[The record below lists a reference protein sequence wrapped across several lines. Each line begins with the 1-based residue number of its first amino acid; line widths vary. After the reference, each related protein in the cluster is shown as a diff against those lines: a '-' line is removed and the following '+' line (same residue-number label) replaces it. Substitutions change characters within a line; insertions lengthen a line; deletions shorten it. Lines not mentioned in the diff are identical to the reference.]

1 MRKFNKQLFF
11 LGFLQNVARKFLL
24 ILAAIVLAVAGIRIR
39 GCLYGALGILA
50 LVLAWSLVQQLRIKY
65 TVEHSNNPNFAL
77 FAQAMTGENWK
88 DAFAQ
93 AVGDPKTE
101 AK

>member
-1 MRKFNKQLFF
+1 MRKYNKQLFF
-11 LGFLQNVARKFLL
+11 LGFLQNIARKFLL
-24 ILAAIVLAVAGIRIR
+24 ILDAIVLAVAGIRVR

-50 LVLAWSLVQQLRIKY
+50 LVLVWSLVQQLRIKY
-65 TVEHSNNPNFAL
+65 TVERSDNPNFIP

-93 AVGDPKTE
+93 AVGDPKNE

>member
-11 LGFLQNVARKFLL
+11 LGFLQNVARKFLP
-24 ILAAIVLAVAGIRIR
+24 ILAAIVLAAAGIRVR

-50 LVLAWSLVQQLRIKY
+50 LVLVWSLIQQLRIKY
-65 TVEHSNNPNFAL
+65 TVEHSDNPNFAP

-93 AVGDPKTE
+93 AVGDPKNE

>member
-1 MRKFNKQLFF
+1 MRKYNKQLFF

-24 ILAAIVLAVAGIRIR
+24 ILAAIVLAVAGIRVR

-50 LVLAWSLVQQLRIKY
+50 LVLVWSFVQQLRIKY
-65 TVEHSNNPNFAL
+65 TVEHSDNPNFAP

-93 AVGDPKTE
+93 AVGDPKNE

>member
-1 MRKFNKQLFF
+1 MRKYNKQLFF
-11 LGFLQNVARKFLL
+11 LGFLQNIARKFLL
-24 ILAAIVLAVAGIRIR
+24 ILAAIVLTAAGIRVR

-50 LVLAWSLVQQLRIKY
+50 LVLVWSLVQQLRIKY
-65 TVEHSNNPNFAL
+65 TVEHSDNPNFAP

-93 AVGDPKTE
+93 AVGDPKNE

>member
-1 MRKFNKQLFF
+1 MRKYNKQLFF

-24 ILAAIVLAVAGIRIR
+24 ILAAIVLAAAGIRVR
-39 GCLYGALGILA
+39 GCLHGALGILA
-50 LVLAWSLVQQLRIKY
+50 LVLVWSLVQQLRIKY
-65 TVEHSNNPNFAL
+65 AVERGDNPNFAP

-93 AVGDPKTE
+93 AVGDPKNE

>member
-1 MRKFNKQLFF
+1 MRKYNKQLFF
-11 LGFLQNVARKFLL
+11 LGFLQNIARKFLL
-24 ILAAIVLAVAGIRIR
+24 ILAAIILAAAGIRVR

-50 LVLAWSLVQQLRIKY
+50 LVLVWSFVQQLRIKY
-65 TVEHSNNPNFAL
+65 TVEHSDNPNFAP
-77 FAQAMTGENWK
+77 FTQAMTCENWK

-93 AVGDPKTE
+93 AVGDPKNE

>member
-1 MRKFNKQLFF
+1 M
-11 LGFLQNVARKFLL
+11 QNVARKFLL
-24 ILAAIVLAVAGIRIR
+24 ILAAIVLAVAGIRVR

-50 LVLAWSLVQQLRIKY
+50 LVLIWSFAQQLPIKY
-65 TVEHSNNPNFAL
+65 TVEHSDNPNFAP
-77 FAQAMTGENWK
+77 FAQAMTSENWK

-93 AVGDPKTE
+93 AVGDPKNE

>member
-1 MRKFNKQLFF
+1 MRKYNKQLFF
-11 LGFLQNVARKFLL
+11 LGFLQNIARKFLL

-50 LVLAWSLVQQLRIKY
+50 LVLVWSLVQQLRIKY

-88 DAFAQ
+88 EAFAQ
-93 AVGDPKTE
+93 AVGDLKNE

>member
-1 MRKFNKQLFF
+1 MRKYNKQLFF
-11 LGFLQNVARKFLL
+11 LGFLQNIARKFLL
-24 ILAAIVLAVAGIRIR
+24 ILAAIVLAVAGIRVR

-50 LVLAWSLVQQLRIKY
+50 LVLIWSFAQQLRIKY
-65 TVEHSNNPNFAL
+65 TVEHSNNPNFAP

-93 AVGDPKTE
+93 AVGDPKNE

>member
-1 MRKFNKQLFF
+1 MRKYNKQLFF
-11 LGFLQNVARKFLL
+11 LGFLQNIARKFLL
-24 ILAAIVLAVAGIRIR
+24 LLAAIVLAVAGIRVR

-50 LVLAWSLVQQLRIKY
+50 LVLVWSLVQQLWIKY
-65 TVEHSNNPNFAL
+65 TVEHSDNPNFAP

-93 AVGDPKTE
+93 AVGDPKNK

>member
-1 MRKFNKQLFF
+1 MRKYNKQLFF

-24 ILAAIVLAVAGIRIR
+24 ILAAIVLAVAGIRVR

-50 LVLAWSLVQQLRIKY
+50 LVLVWSFVQQLRIKY
-65 TVEHSNNPNFAL
+65 TVEHSDNPDFAP
-77 FAQAMTGENWK
+77 FAQAMTSENWK

-93 AVGDPKTE
+93 AVGDPKNE

>member
-1 MRKFNKQLFF
+1 MRKYNKQLFF
-11 LGFLQNVARKFLL
+11 LGFLQNIARKFLL
-24 ILAAIVLAVAGIRIR
+24 ILAAIFLAAAGIRVR

-50 LVLAWSLVQQLRIKY
+50 LVLVWSLVQQLRIKY
-65 TVEHSNNPNFAL
+65 TVEHSDNSNFAP
-77 FAQAMTGENWK
+77 FVQAMTGENWK

-93 AVGDPKTE
+93 AVGDPKNE

>member
-11 LGFLQNVARKFLL
+11 LGFLQNVARKFLM
-24 ILAAIVLAVAGIRIR
+24 ILAAIVLVVAGIRVR

-50 LVLAWSLVQQLRIKY
+50 LALVWSLVQQLRIKY
-65 TVEHSNNPNFAL
+65 TVEHSDNPNFAP

-93 AVGDPKTE
+93 AVGDPKNE

>member
-1 MRKFNKQLFF
+1 MRKYNKQLFF
-11 LGFLQNVARKFLL
+11 LGFLQNIARKFLL
-24 ILAAIVLAVAGIRIR
+24 ILAAIVLAVAGIRVR
-39 GCLYGALGILA
+39 GCLHGALGILA
-50 LVLAWSLVQQLRIKY
+50 LALVWSLVQQLRIKY
-65 TVEHSNNPNFAL
+65 TVERSDNPNFAP

-93 AVGDPKTE
+93 AVGDPKKD

>member
-1 MRKFNKQLFF
+1 MRKYNKQLFF
-11 LGFLQNVARKFLL
+11 LGFLQNIARKFLL
-24 ILAAIVLAVAGIRIR
+24 ILAAIILAVAGIRVR

-50 LVLAWSLVQQLRIKY
+50 LVLVWSFVQQLRIKY
-65 TVEHSNNPNFAL
+65 TVEHSDNPNFAP
-77 FAQAMTGENWK
+77 FSQAMTGENWK

-93 AVGDPKTE
+93 AVGDPKNE

>member
-1 MRKFNKQLFF
+1 MRKYNKQLFF

-24 ILAAIVLAVAGIRIR
+24 ILTAIVLAAAGIRVR

-50 LVLAWSLVQQLRIKY
+50 LVLIWSLVQQLRIKY
-65 TVEHSNNPNFAL
+65 TVEHSDNPNFAL

-88 DAFAQ
+88 EAFAQ
-93 AVGDPKTE
+93 AVGDLKNE

>member
-1 MRKFNKQLFF
+1 MRKYNKQLFF

-24 ILAAIVLAVAGIRIR
+24 ILTAIFLAAAGIRVR

-50 LVLAWSLVQQLRIKY
+50 LVLIWSLVQQLRIKY
-65 TVEHSNNPNFAL
+65 TVERSDNPNFAP

-93 AVGDPKTE
+93 AVGDPKNE

>member
-1 MRKFNKQLFF
+1 MRKYNKQLFF
-11 LGFLQNVARKFLL
+11 LGFLQSVARKFLL
-24 ILAAIVLAVAGIRIR
+24 ILAAIVLAVAGIRER

-50 LVLAWSLVQQLRIKY
+50 LVLIWSLVQQLRIKY
-65 TVEHSNNPNFAL
+65 TVERSDNPNFAPV
-77 FAQAMTGENWK
+77 AQAMTGENWK

-93 AVGDPKTE
+93 AVGDPKND

>member
-1 MRKFNKQLFF
+1 MRKYNKQLFF

-24 ILAAIVLAVAGIRIR
+24 ILTAIVLAAAGIRVR

-50 LVLAWSLVQQLRIKY
+50 LVLIWSLVQQLRIKY
-65 TVEHSNNPNFAL
+65 TVEHSDNPNFAP

-93 AVGDPKTE
+93 AVGDPKNE

>member
-1 MRKFNKQLFF
+1 MRKYNKQLFF

-24 ILAAIVLAVAGIRIR
+24 ILAAIVLAVAGIRVR

-65 TVEHSNNPNFAL
+65 TVEHSDNPDFAP
-77 FAQAMTGENWK
+77 FAQAMTSENWK
-88 DAFAQ
+88 DAFTQ
-93 AVGDPKTE
+93 AVGDPKNE